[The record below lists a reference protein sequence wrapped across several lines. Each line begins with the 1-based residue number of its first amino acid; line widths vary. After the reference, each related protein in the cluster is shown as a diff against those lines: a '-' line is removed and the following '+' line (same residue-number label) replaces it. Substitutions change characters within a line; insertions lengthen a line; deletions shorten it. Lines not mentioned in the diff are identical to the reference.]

1 MKFEFTTDTA
11 TICIYDI
18 DALKHRLNDDADWWS
33 VEKDELEEVN
43 KGNVMFVNI
52 GNDGKYRVEVIDKD
66 VNINNKNS
74 VECNIKVPSGRV
86 FIGAGEEVTS
96 DGLEPECIRGGTFIN
111 LNHNNYLVTLY
122 RCDDYLLYIKFE
134 VTKEEKNSFVK
145 MLTL

>member
-52 GNDGKYRVEVIDKD
+52 GNDGI
-66 VNINNKNS
+66 
-74 VECNIKVPSGRV
+74 
-86 FIGAGEEVTS
+86 
-96 DGLEPECIRGGTFIN
+96 
-111 LNHNNYLVTLY
+111 
-122 RCDDYLLYIKFE
+122 
-134 VTKEEKNSFVK
+134 
-145 MLTL
+145 